1 MKDKNKKLDLG
12 KIIITIIF
20 IYCIIFVIQKGIN
33 ILKNIS
39 QICVIDEGSIKFEET
54 AEAYILRDEILLKG
68 ENYKNGM
75 IQIIPE
81 GQRVAKDSAVFR
93 YYSNGEE
100 DLLNKIATLDDE
112 INATIES
119 SGLMIFSTDIKN
131 LDVQIEKVV
140 NSMYN
145 LNDIEEIKSKKSELE
160 NYITKKTKITGDL
173 SPADSR
179 LKTLIEQRNNL
190 EGQIGTG
197 SEIIK
202 APAAGIVSYRI
213 DDLEEIL
220 KTNDFNYLN
229 RDFLEKLNIK
239 LGSIIPTNTEKGKII
254 NNFEC
259 YIACI
264 INTEKASVAQIGDK
278 VKLRLPSG
286 EEIDA
291 TIVHITVEKDNNRV
305 IVFRI
310 IDKVEELIQYR
321 KISVDIIWW
330 SYTGLKISNSAI
342 LEDNDIAYV
351 ERNKAGYTDKIYVKI
366 KRQNDTYSIVE
377 NYTNE
382 ELKELGISDEYISK
396 RSLIKVYDEI
406 LIH

>member
-202 APAAGIVSYRI
+202 APASGIVSYRI

>member
-1 MKDKNKKLDLG
+1 MKDKNKNLDLG

>member
-1 MKDKNKKLDLG
+1 LKDKNKKLDLG

>member
-202 APAAGIVSYRI
+202 APASGIVSYRI

-406 LIH
+406 LIY